1 MLNSSSMEEEN
12 QGDTPKPAAEPP
24 HQVDITHT
32 SAPTSGET
40 VVKIDDSSARYWEIL
55 QHNVE
60 WLRFSETKAGLIITV
75 YGVVFT
81 IAYSNSVAI
90 LSSMSG
96 SCFITYGII
105 GYGAVSLASIVFAFL
120 CINPN
125 LKNKN
130 SDSIIYFGHIT
141 KKHKDFKEYKKYA
154 QSILEDQD
162 KFCDQITEQI
172 HFLSGLAWKKFVRVT
187 WALRLFIFSL
197 VTMVVIIFSYVLPN
211 LKF

>member
-1 MLNSSSMEEEN
+1 MKEEKVS
-12 QGDTPKPAAEPP
+12 GGTPKATGEIPEPQAP
-24 HQVDITHT
+24 IP
-32 SAPTSGET
+32 APTNDGA
-40 VVKIDDSSARYWEIL
+40 VLKIDDSSARYWEIL

-60 WLRFSETKAGLIITV
+60 WLRFSETKAALIITV

-96 SCFITYGII
+96 SGFIAYGII
-105 GYGAVSLASIVFAFL
+105 GYGTVSLASIVFAFL

-125 LKNKN
+125 LRNKN
-130 SDSIIYFGHIT
+130 LDSIIYFGHIT
-141 KKHKDFKEYKKYA
+141 KKHKSFKEYKTYA

-162 KFCDQITEQI
+162 KFSDQITEQI
-172 HFLSGLAWKKFVRVT
+172 HFLSGLAWKKFVMVT

-197 VTMVVIIFSYVLPN
+197 VLMVVIIFSYILPN
-211 LKF
+211 LKL